1 MLFSRL
7 NSGCTLSRI
16 CLGFVLGIG
25 LCLPLS
31 AEDDWKVKLQG
42 ILDEPTYTQSH
53 WGVLAA
59 DQATGEVLFEHDAH
73 KLFAP
78 ASVTKL
84 YSVAAALDELGA
96 DFRFET
102 PIYRRG
108 EVNAAG
114 QLDGDLILVATGDLT
129 LGGRTTAEGKISF
142 RNSDH
147 TYANGVTTAQ
157 ITDED
162 PLAGLRELAKQVA
175 AAGIKSVK
183 GDVLIDDRL
192 FDRAES
198 TGSGP
203 ALVSPVSLN
212 DNLVDVVVTPA
223 SEIGTQATFE
233 WRPQTT
239 LLNIDCVVQTVAAD
253 AKPDVSITWAGP
265 GRVVVRGQIPLGQSP
280 LLRVADWSD
289 PEFYVRGCLIE
300 ELGRAGVQVQSS
312 RFAAPAAASLPP
324 QEWYAAAAKVATLQS
339 PPFSENA
346 KLILKVSHNL
356 HASTL
361 PLLIAAKHGERTLA
375 AGLKREG
382 EFLQR
387 AGVDLSTISFG
398 GGAGGSRADFTTP
411 TATVQLLRHMSTRP
425 DFAAYNA
432 ALPVLGMDGT
442 LATVVDESSPARGK
456 VQAKTGTFYLEN
468 SLNGRWLLTSK
479 ALAGYVDAA
488 SGRQV
493 VLAVFVNGTHLGTSD
508 ETKREGRTL
517 GRIAETI
524 QQGL

>member
-1 MLFSRL
+1 MLHFQF
-7 NSGCTLSRI
+7 NSG
-16 CLGFVLGIG
+16 LGCKRLFFVLIWATFFS
-25 LCLPLS
+25 LPLA
-31 AEDDWKVKLQG
+31 AEDGWKVKLQA
-42 ILDEPTYTQSH
+42 ILDEPTYKQAH
-53 WGVLAA
+53 WGVLAV
-59 DQATGEVLFEHDAH
+59 DQATGDVLFEHNAH

-84 YSVAAALDELGA
+84 YSVAAALDALGA
-96 DFRFET
+96 DYRFET

-108 EVNAAG
+108 EVDAAG
-114 QLDGDLILVATGDLT
+114 QLDGDLILVASGDLT
-129 LGGRTTAEGKISF
+129 LGGRTTPEGKISF
-142 RNSDH
+142 QNSDH
-147 TYANGVTTAQ
+147 TYASGGAISK
-157 ITDED
+157 ITEAD
-162 PLAGLRELAKQVA
+162 PLAGLRELAQQVA

-192 FDRAES
+192 FDREES

-203 ALVSPVSLN
+203 DLVSPVTLN

-223 SEIGTQATFE
+223 SEIATRATFD
-233 WRPQTT
+233 WRPKTA
-239 LLNIDCVVQTVAAD
+239 LLNVDCAVRTVAEDAD
-253 AKPDVSITWAGP
+253 TDVSISWSGP
-265 GRVVVRGQIPLGQSP
+265 GRVVLRGKISLGHSP
-280 LLRVADWSD
+280 VLCVADWSD

-300 ELGRAGVQVQSS
+300 ELSRAGVEVQ
-312 RFAAPAAASLPP
+312 ASLFTAPDVALLP
-324 QEWYAAAAKVATLQS
+324 LREWYATAPKVATLQS

-387 AGVDLSTISFG
+387 AGVDISSISFG

-411 TATVQLLRHMSTRP
+411 VATVQLLRYMATRP
-425 DFAAYNA
+425 DFAAYND
-432 ALPVLGMDGT
+432 ALPVLGVDGT

-456 VQAKTGTFYLEN
+456 VRAKTGTYYLDN
-468 SLNGRWLLTSK
+468 SLNNRWLLTSK

-488 SGRQV
+488 SGRKV
-493 VLAVFVNGTHLGTSD
+493 VMAVFVNGTHLETSD
-508 ETKREGRTL
+508 ETRREGRTL